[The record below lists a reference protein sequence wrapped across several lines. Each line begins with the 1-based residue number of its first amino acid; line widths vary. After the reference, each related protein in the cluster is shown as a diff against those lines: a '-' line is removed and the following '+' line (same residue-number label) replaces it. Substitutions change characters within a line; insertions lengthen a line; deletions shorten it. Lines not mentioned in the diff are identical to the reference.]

1 MINPLS
7 KNTSIGGIQSRAIT
21 SGQIDAAMYKGMP
34 PKINLGEIIG
44 IDVKSMTCDIKTYS
58 TGIIVSSVSIAL
70 ASNSFEQSMFSTPV
84 VGQTCV
90 LITTSDLYNIALP
103 VGMMSGQNSL
113 PAYAGENVMK
123 GKLGQLVSQDS
134 AGNQII
140 SNKSSIIDVQG
151 KDGVKT
157 ESSFGRHERTTHNE
171 LISGIARSEMD
182 PQSDIASGNMVR
194 GTSVEKYY
202 STVETTVV
210 NPSDRYI
217 SSNNG
222 NPYINQEE
230 KLQCIQRASEAMI
243 NINYIRTS
251 LNELRLRM
259 YNKSMNE
266 ADYIAAINDMKS
278 RIKTE
283 FQIKK
288 NLSLVIEKGLAL
300 NYNPENVRD
309 IANISANSVAKS
321 KFDKNIVYRVKVVSP
336 TTGLKLGG
344 IYFDED
350 GNCMIDCTNLVVN
363 AKYDANIISDSDE
376 TGEKEIP

>member
-222 NPYINQEE
+222 NPYVNQEE

-309 IANISANSVAKS
+309 IANISASSVAKS

-350 GNCMIDCTNLVVN
+350 GNCMIDCNNLVVN

>member
-1 MINPLS
+1 MIDPLS
-7 KNTSIGGIQSRAIT
+7 QNKSLGGMQSRAIT
-21 SGQIDAAMYKGMP
+21 QGQIESAMYRGTS

-44 IDVKSMTCDIKTYS
+44 MDVKSLTCDIKTYS
-58 TGIIVSSVSIAL
+58 TGVVVSGVSIAL
-70 ASNSFEQSMFSTPV
+70 ASNSFEQSMFSTPI
-84 VGQTCV
+84 VGQTCI

-103 VGMMSGQNSL
+103 IGMMSGKNSL
-113 PAYAGENVMK
+113 PAYAGENVVK
-123 GKLGQLVSQDS
+123 GKSGQLISQDA

-140 SNKSSIIDVQG
+140 SNKSSVIDVQG

-157 ESSFGRHERTTHNE
+157 ESSFGRHERTTHSE
-171 LISGIARSEMD
+171 LISGMARSETD
-182 PQSDIASGNMVR
+182 PQSEIPSGSSVR
-194 GTSVEKYY
+194 GASIEKYY
-202 STVETTVV
+202 STVETTPV

-217 SSNNG
+217 LSNNG
-222 NPYINQEE
+222 NPYINQDE
-230 KLQCIQRASEAMI
+230 KIQCIQRASQAMI
-243 NINYIRTS
+243 NINYIRIS
-251 LNELRLRM
+251 LNEMRLRM

-266 ADYIAAINDMKS
+266 ADYIAAVNDLKS

-288 NLSLVIEKGLAL
+288 NLSLVVEKGLAL

-309 IANISANSVAKS
+309 ITNISTDSVAKS

-350 GNCMIDCTNLVVN
+350 GNCMIDCNNLVVN
-363 AKYDANIISDSDE
+363 AKYDADIISDSSE
-376 TGEKEIP
+376 TGEKQTP

>member
-7 KNTSIGGIQSRAIT
+7 KNKSLGGIQSRAVT
-21 SGQIDAAMYKGMP
+21 QGQIDAAMFQGMSA
-34 PKINLGEIIG
+34 KINLGEIIG
-44 IDVKSMTCDIKTYS
+44 MDVKSMTCDIKTYS
-58 TGIIVSSVSIAL
+58 KGIIVSGVSIAL
-70 ASNSFEQSMFSTPV
+70 ASNSFEQAMFSTPV
-84 VGQTCV
+84 VGQTCI

-103 VGMMSGQNSL
+103 IGMMSGQNSL

-140 SNKSSIIDVQG
+140 SNKSSVIEIQG

-157 ESSFGRHERTTHNE
+157 ESSFGRHERTTHSE
-171 LISGIARSEMD
+171 LISGMARSEAD
-182 PQSDIASGNMVR
+182 PQSEIPSGNTVR
-194 GTSVEKYY
+194 GTSIEKYY
-202 STVETTVV
+202 STVETSIV

-217 SSNNG
+217 LSNNG
-222 NPYINQEE
+222 NPYINQDE
-230 KLQCIQRASEAMI
+230 KIQCIQRASQAMI

-266 ADYIAAINDMKS
+266 ADYIATVNEMKS

-288 NLSLVIEKGLAL
+288 NLSLIVEKGLAL

-309 IANISANSVAKS
+309 ITNIPTDGVAKS

-350 GNCMIDCTNLVVN
+350 GNCMIDCNNLIIN
-363 AKYDANIISDSDE
+363 AKYDANIVSDSDE
-376 TGEKEIP
+376 TGEKDIP